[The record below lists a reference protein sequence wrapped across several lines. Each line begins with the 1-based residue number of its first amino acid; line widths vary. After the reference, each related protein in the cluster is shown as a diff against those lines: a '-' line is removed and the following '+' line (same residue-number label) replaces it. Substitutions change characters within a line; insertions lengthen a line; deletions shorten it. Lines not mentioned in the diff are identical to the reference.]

1 MLLNSTIKSL
11 FGVLLFVPANF
22 HFGGGVSD
30 STISP
35 IIAVALIAVLIAVS
49 FAPRRT
55 AIAFVLLGVLLIPQ
69 GNVIVLAG
77 VHLPCGRVIA
87 LFGLVR
93 VARMLSSSANSVL
106 AGRLLDI
113 DKVFLWWAFSRA
125 TAFVLLWRDSD
136 ALVNQSGF
144 LISNIGM
151 YLLLRH
157 LIRDRSDIYLAIRT
171 LAIVALVNSA
181 AMIREQQT
189 AQNPFGLI
197 GGYLIPNIRE
207 GRVRSQGAFSHAL
220 LAGCCGA
227 TMLPL
232 FLLLWKVQKPKLL
245 AGVGILSS
253 TIMTWTCATS
263 TALSAYVGGLFGAC
277 LWPLRKNM
285 RAVRWGIVLAL
296 AVTQVFMSAPVW
308 FVINHLDL
316 TGSSSS
322 YHRAMLVDRF
332 IRNVGD
338 WWLLGTKTNAD
349 WGDEMWDTS
358 NEFVAEG
365 ESGGML
371 TLVLFIVI
379 ICRCFRRLGTSR
391 KVAEGNHAEEWFFW
405 LLGSALFSH
414 IVAFIGASYWDQS
427 QVGWLALLAI
437 ICAATIG
444 VPTEAGKAGE
454 RRRVYFGEAQTE
466 RAREEAVSESMMT
479 LRDSVRICR
488 TT

>member
-1 MLLNSTIKSL
+1 MLLNSAIKSL

-22 HFGGGVSD
+22 HFGGGASD
-30 STISP
+30 STMSP
-35 IIAVALIAVLIAVS
+35 IIAAALIAVLVAVS
-49 FAPRRT
+49 FAPRKT
-55 AIAFVLLGVLLIPQ
+55 AIVVLILGALLIPQ
-69 GNVIVLAG
+69 GNVVVIGG
-77 VHLPCGRVIA
+77 VHLPCARVIA
-87 LFGLVR
+87 IFGIVR
-93 VARMLSSSANSVL
+93 VARVGSLAKSL
-106 AGRLLDI
+106 AGGFLDI

-125 TAFVLLWRDSD
+125 ISFVLLWRDSD

-157 LIRDRSDIYLAIRT
+157 LIRDRSDIYSAIRT
-171 LAIVALVNSA
+171 LAMVALVNSA

-232 FLLLWKVQKPKLL
+232 FLLLWKAQKPKLL
-245 AGVGILSS
+245 AGGGILSS
-253 TIMTWTCATS
+253 AIMTWTCATS

-296 AVTQVFMSAPVW
+296 AVTQIFMKAPVW
-308 FVINHLDL
+308 FLINHLDL

-322 YHRAMLVDRF
+322 YHRTMLVDLF

-338 WWLLGTKTNAD
+338 WWLLGTKSNAD

-358 NEFVAEG
+358 NEFVSEG
-365 ESGGML
+365 EAGGL
-371 TLVLFIVI
+371 LAFVLFISLI
-379 ICRCFRRLGTSR
+379 SRSFRRLGIAR
-391 KVAEGNHAEEWFFW
+391 KAVEGDHAEEWFFW
-405 LLGSALFSH
+405 LLGAALFSH
-414 IVAFIGASYWDQS
+414 ILAFFGASYWDQS

-437 ICAATIG
+437 ICAATTTLEE
-444 VPTEAGKAGE
+444 PRKKRET
-454 RRRVYFGEAQTE
+454 RHVYFGEEANDPALATKDQSAVVCVGVS
-466 RAREEAVSESMMT
+466 ARG
-479 LRDSVRICR
+479 
-488 TT
+488 